1 MPKVAISAGY
11 AFPTMEIHP
20 EQIPEPA
27 LRDMARGWFNL
38 TREYQSQPGAKERHE
53 KWLEQYRARKKVNDH
68 ADGQDS
74 AGT

>member
-1 MPKVAISAGY
+1 MAKVAVSAGFVY
-11 AFPTMEIHP
+11 PQLQIHP

-27 LRDMARGWFNL
+27 LKDMARGWFNL

-53 KWLEQYRARKKVNDH
+53 EWLKKYRARKKVNDH
-68 ADGQDS
+68 ADGQHS

>member
-1 MPKVAISAGY
+1 MPKPLVSAGFEY
-11 AFPTMEIHP
+11 PQLRIQP
-20 EQIPEPA
+20 EEIPEPA

-53 KWLEQYRARKKVNDH
+53 KWLEQYRARKEARGH
-68 ADGQDS
+68 AEGHDG